1 LPQKA
6 FFASPILEPLCR
18 ITDLWLDPQSAIRR
32 KAVQALQVSTGY
44 PPRMIERAIQNAFEA
59 LSRDNLT
66 EFIRSESIYFDSR
79 SQAIVLHIGAGNV
92 FTAWLHG
99 AVISLLL
106 GHRCWI
112 KPSSSEPVF
121 AHLWRESIRMID
133 IPLAERISV
142 VPWTDDLLQKVE
154 AVVAYGT
161 DETLEQLRLKADP
174 AAVFV
179 GFGHKISA
187 AVAFNEAVQPDQW
200 SLWHDRAIADGE
212 LFQLNGCLS
221 PQVLYV
227 EGTDLGP
234 WKSLSESL
242 RPAPELCLFEDLDSL
257 TRELRCFQGR
267 LSTLGIAG
275 RMARVEPFRT
285 LLESF
290 GITRICELGQM
301 QRPSLTWRNG
311 EISLPQ
317 ALRSL

>member
-18 ITDLWLDPQSAIRR
+18 ITDLWLDPHSAIRH

-44 PPRMIERAIQNAFEA
+44 SAQMIERAIQNAFEA
-59 LSRDNLT
+59 LSRENLMK
-66 EFIRSESIYFDSR
+66 FIRSESIHFKAG

-99 AVISLLL
+99 AVISLLM

-121 AHLWRESIRMID
+121 AHLWRESIRMIN

-142 VPWTDDLLQKVE
+142 ISWSDDLLQKVQ
-154 AVVAYGT
+154 AVVAYGS
-161 DETLEQLRLKADP
+161 DETLEQLRMKTGS
-174 AAVFV
+174 AVIFV
-179 GFGHKISA
+179 GFGHKTSA
-187 AVAFNEAVQPDQW
+187 AVAFNEAAQPDQW
-200 SLWHDRAIADGE
+200 PLWRDRAVADGE

-221 PQVLYV
+221 PQILYV
-227 EGTDLGP
+227 EGNDPDP

-242 RPAPELCLFEDLDSL
+242 RPAPELRLFKDLDSL
-257 TRELRCFQGR
+257 TRELQRFQGH

-275 RMARVEPFRT
+275 PMYRAEP
-285 LLESF
+285 LEASLESS
-290 GITRICELGQM
+290 GVTRICELGQM
-301 QRPSLTWRNG
+301 QRPSLSWRNG
-311 EISLPQ
+311 GISLPE